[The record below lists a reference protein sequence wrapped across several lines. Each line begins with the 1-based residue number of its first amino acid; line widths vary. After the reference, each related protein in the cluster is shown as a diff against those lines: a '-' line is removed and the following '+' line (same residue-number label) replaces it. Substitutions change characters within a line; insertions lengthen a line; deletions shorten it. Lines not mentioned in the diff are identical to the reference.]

1 HRAEPT
7 ARAGAS
13 SMCRSGARTGGP
25 RSSTCHTRCSTS
37 TGVSSGSGCPTGGA
51 SSRRAVDNRFRLW
64 WALVFVLG
72 VAMRLGLWSGFG
84 LGDDPNYFSAYH
96 GIYLSGV
103 IEPHTAY
110 DFRFAFSI
118 PVVLSM
124 NLLGPTEVGFTAF
137 VTLCSLAN
145 LGLVYLLARQEW
157 ERPHALL
164 AMTLLAV
171 FPL

>member
-37 TGVSSGSGCPTGGA
+37 TGVSSGSGCATGGA
-51 SSRRAVDNRFRLW
+51 SSRPDVDNRFRLW

-72 VAMRLGLWSGFG
+72 VAMRLALWSGFG

-96 GIYLSGV
+96 GIYLSGAM
-103 IEPHTAY
+103 EPHAAY
-110 DFRFAFSI
+110 DFRFAFWT
-118 PVVLSM
+118 PVVPSM
-124 NLLGPTEVGFTAF
+124 KLLGRSQPCFTA
-137 VTLCSLAN
+137 
-145 LGLVYLLARQEW
+145 
-157 ERPHALL
+157 
-164 AMTLLAV
+164 
-171 FPL
+171 